1 MPNMKQAVT
10 KHNNQAQA
18 KRTPA
23 QAQRSC
29 NCTGGKPCPLD
40 GNCLLE
46 EVIYKATVVDQDGAS
61 STYTG
66 LTANSFKQRYNKHN
80 SDFRNRSGEHATT
93 LATHIWSLRDAGK
106 DYDISWSV
114 IDRGRKFNPTR
125 RKCNLCLTEKYN
137 IIFHPL
143 GASLNKR
150 SELFSVCK
158 HRKQELLANV

>member
-10 KHNNQAQA
+10 KHNNQVQA
-18 KRTPA
+18 KRTPT

-29 NCTGGKPCPLD
+29 NCTGGKPCPLI
-40 GNCLLE
+40 GNCMLE
-46 EVIYKATVVDQDGAS
+46 EVIYRASAVDQDGAS

-66 LTANSFKQRYNKHN
+66 LTANTFKQRYNKHN
-80 SDFRNRSGEHATT
+80 SDFRNRPVEHATT
-93 LATHIWSLRDAGK
+93 LATHIWRLKDKQK

-114 IDRGRKFNPTR
+114 IDRGTKFKPTH

-137 IIFHPL
+137 IIFKPS
-143 GASLNKR
+143 GASQNKR